1 MDHRIEF
8 VLAENRTQGLLVAG
22 IDLLERNVDTRD
34 AAHAFDGRRI
44 RIGEVVDDD
53 DAEAGADELDGRMG
67 ADVAGTPEINT
78 VSFFILYNGI
88 FCLTVRCD
96 EFPGMQVRPSRNR
109 SIARRDGTA

>member
-67 ADVAGTPEINT
+67 ADVAGTARNQYCL
-78 VSFFILYNGI
+78 FFHL
-88 FCLTVRCD
+88 V
-96 EFPGMQVRPSRNR
+96 
-109 SIARRDGTA
+109 